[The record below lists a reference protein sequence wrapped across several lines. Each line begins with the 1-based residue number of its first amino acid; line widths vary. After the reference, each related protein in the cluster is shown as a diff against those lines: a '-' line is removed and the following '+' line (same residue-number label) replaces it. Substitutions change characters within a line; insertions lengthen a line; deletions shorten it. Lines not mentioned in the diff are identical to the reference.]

1 MKNPLVKRLPRE
13 LKSEAGKYI
22 VLFVFIAGM
31 IGIVSGFLV
40 ASGSMSKAYDETFE
54 KYNIEDGNFELYE
67 EASDDVIDTLE
78 KEDLT
83 IYQNY
88 YVEEETKE
96 VDSTLRIFKDR
107 KDVDKVCIMEGELPS
122 SDDEIAID
130 RMYAVN
136 NELSVGDTITVG
148 KKELEITGYVALSD
162 YSALFSSP
170 SDMMFDSVKFGVAI
184 VTDDCFDEF
193 GTNHI
198 HYSYSWKYDNPP
210 EDNIE
215 AKEMSEDFLKV
226 IAENAVVTNYVPQ
239 YSNQAIHFTGD
250 DISGD
255 SSMIT
260 VFLYIVV
267 IIIAFIFAIT
277 SNNTISKEASVIGT
291 LRASGY
297 SKGELVRHYMTMP
310 VIITLIAAIVGNI
323 LGYTFIKDYAAG
335 MYYGSYS
342 LTTYVTIW
350 NADAFVKTTIIP
362 VILMLVI
369 NFLILTS
376 KMNLSPLKFLRHDL
390 SKKQKKKAFKLN
402 TKIGIMKRFRLR
414 IIFQNIPNYV
424 TIFIGIFFANV
435 ILFFGLALAPLLD
448 NYQNVIADNM
458 ICNYQYILKAQQETD
473 TKDAEKFCA
482 GSLKT
487 IEGRLNSEEVTIY
500 GVEDDSKYIKTDLSD
515 GKVYISTAYSE
526 KFRVSAG
533 DTITLKE
540 EYGDKEYEF
549 KVDGT
554 YDYPAAVSV
563 FMSIEKFNDVF
574 DNDEDYF
581 NGYFSENKIEDID
594 DMYIAT
600 SITVDDMTK
609 VSRQLKVSMGN
620 LMSIYLVF
628 GIVMF
633 MLIIYLL
640 SKIIIEKNS
649 QSISMTKILGYTSKE
664 INNLY
669 IMSTTI
675 VVILSVLITVPII
688 NVLMKYIFQAAFSSY
703 SGWLPYYVPTDVY
716 IKTIA
721 MGIISYIVIA
731 FILMQKVKKVP
742 MDMALKNV
750 E

>member
-22 VLFVFIAGM
+22 VLFIFIAGM

-40 ASGSMSKAYDETFE
+40 ASGSMSKAYDESFE

-78 KEDLT
+78 KEDVK
-83 IYQNY
+83 IYENY
-88 YVEEETKE
+88 YIEEETKE
-96 VDSTLRIFKDR
+96 VDSTLRIFKNR
-107 KDVDKVCIMEGELPS
+107 KDIDKVCIMEGELPEA
-122 SDDEIAID
+122 DDETAID

-136 NELSVGDTITVG
+136 NELSVGDTITAG
-148 KKELEITGYVALSD
+148 KKKLKITGFVALSD
-162 YSALFSSP
+162 YSALYESP
-170 SDMMFDSVKFGVAI
+170 ADMMFDSVQFGVAI
-184 VTDDCFDEF
+184 VTDKCFDEF

-198 HYSYSWKYDNPP
+198 HYSYSWKYDNAP
-210 EDNIE
+210 ENDRE
-215 AKEMSEDFLKV
+215 AREMSEDFLKV
-226 IAENAVVTNYVPQ
+226 ISENAIVTNYIPQ

-250 DISGD
+250 DIKGD
-255 SSMIT
+255 NSMIT

-277 SNNTISKEASVIGT
+277 SNNTISKESSVIGT

-310 VIITLIAAIVGNI
+310 VIITLIAALAGNI
-323 LGYTFIKDYAAG
+323 LGYTFLKDFAVAA
-335 MYYGSYS
+335 YYGSYS
-342 LTTYVTIW
+342 LPTYVTIW

-362 VILMLVI
+362 VIIMLLI
-369 NFLILTS
+369 NFFVLTS

-390 SKKQKKKAFKLN
+390 SRKQKKKAFRLN

-435 ILFFGLALAPLLD
+435 ILFFGMALEPLLD
-448 NYQNVIADNM
+448 NYQNVISDNM
-458 ICNYQYILKAQQETD
+458 ICSYQYILKAPQETD

-487 IEGRLNSEEVTIY
+487 IEGRLKSEEVTIY
-500 GVEDDSKYIKTDLSD
+500 GAKDDSKYIKADLSG
-515 GKVYISTAYSE
+515 GKVYISSAYAE
-526 KFRVSAG
+526 KFDISAG

-540 EYGDKEYEF
+540 EYGDKEYKF
-549 KVDGT
+549 KVEDI
-554 YDYPAAVSV
+554 YDYPAAVSL
-563 FMSIEKFNDVF
+563 FMSMDKFNDVF

-581 NGYFSENKIEDID
+581 NGYFSENEIDDID
-594 DMYIAT
+594 DMYIAA

-620 LMSIYLVF
+620 MMSIFLVF

-669 IMSTTI
+669 IMSTSI
-675 VVILSVLITVPII
+675 VVVLSVLITIPII
-688 NVLMKYIFQAAFSSY
+688 DVLMKYILKVAFSSY
-703 SGWLPYYVPTDVY
+703 SGWLPYYVPTSVY
-716 IKTIA
+716 IKTIV
-721 MGIISYIVIA
+721 MGIVSYAVIA
-731 FILMQKVKKVP
+731 FILMQKVKKIP